1 MQPNFPAVQS
11 KVGKKSHMSIRFLKN
26 VYFLEVSIITY
37 DLLQQKQ
44 HLSVKYRN
52 NSVKTQI
59 VSREYLKYTQM
70 LEELPV
76 NKISMFH

>member
-1 MQPNFPAVQS
+1 MQPNFPAAQS
-11 KVGKKSHMSIRFLKN
+11 KVGKKSHISVKFLKN
-26 VYFLEVSIITY
+26 VYFLEFSIITY
-37 DLLQQKQ
+37 DLLQHKQ
-44 HLSVKYRN
+44 HLSVKYGN

-76 NKISMFH
+76 NKI